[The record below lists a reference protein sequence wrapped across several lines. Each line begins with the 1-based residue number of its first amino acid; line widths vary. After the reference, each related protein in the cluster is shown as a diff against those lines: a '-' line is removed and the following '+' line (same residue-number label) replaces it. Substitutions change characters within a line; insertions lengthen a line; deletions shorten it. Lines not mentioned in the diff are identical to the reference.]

1 MNTCSQCQGKLPSD
15 RTGTSDGLCPRCRM
29 IDVINYY
36 GVPKVDVQNMMDPI
50 EIDKQRLI
58 ENSQEARTIGE

>member
-1 MNTCSQCQGKLPSD
+1 
-15 RTGTSDGLCPRCRM
+15 M

-58 ENSQEARTIGE
+58 ENSQRARTIGE